1 MKFYLWLKRAKKILA
16 FFYYGINVDIH
27 NERGLIKKKHPRF
40 YPLMKAKGSA
50 RNRKMHVCSWHTSS
64 ESETGAVK
72 NVSQMLGEK
81 TYIEAL
87 HRRFKNIYHLGMAG
101 FTWIGQHAGIFL
113 CIFRH
118 DGQVSFFY
126 IQFRQPRWNTN

>member
-1 MKFYLWLKRAKKILA
+1 
-16 FFYYGINVDIH
+16 
-27 NERGLIKKKHPRF
+27 
-40 YPLMKAKGSA
+40 
-50 RNRKMHVCSWHTSS
+50 MHVCSWHTSS
-64 ESETGAVK
+64 GSETGAVK
-72 NVSQMLGEK
+72 NVSQILGEN
-81 TYIEAL
+81 TYIEVL

-126 IQFRQPRWNTN
+126 I